1 MPLDDQLRTEIRT
14 LAEQT
19 QRMLDEFEQINV
31 NIALIG
37 GPGVGKSSLLNA
49 TVGRKIAVTGATG
62 ETTLTIPSVPHDEV
76 EGLVFWDL
84 PGCGTPNHSPRST
97 NRATSPLL

>member
-1 MPLDDQLRTEIRT
+1 MIRPAERRSLAVNGQWNGIKEKVMPLDDQLKAEIQT

-37 GPGVGKSSLLNA
+37 EPGVGKSSLMNA
-49 TVGRKIAVTGATG
+49 IVGRKIAVTGATG
-62 ETTLTIPSVPHDEV
+62 ETTLTIQSVFHDEV
-76 EGLVFWDL
+76 
-84 PGCGTPNHSPRST
+84 
-97 NRATSPLL
+97 